1 MAKADSGSLQTTLS
15 KLPPTTTPAHNLRTS
30 SRGSSDRDL
39 SFLVTYVVLKLLEIV
54 MNEVGQSRW
63 VRNYATMCGDE
74 EPNGF
79 ARAINYEFKDQAAIL
94 CRTDEF
100 NLPNLNSNTDA

>member
-1 MAKADSGSLQTTLS
+1 
-15 KLPPTTTPAHNLRTS
+15 
-30 SRGSSDRDL
+30 
-39 SFLVTYVVLKLLEIV
+39 